1 MFQKDNNCQ
10 KILHLQTLNYLYL
23 LKDTKSRYI
32 FSVEISNTLCT
43 HQVHRLFVLCCARKI
58 ELKGRRINKESPRN
72 TQQLD
77 YRAR

>member
-10 KILHLQTLNYLYL
+10 KILNLQTLNYSYL

-32 FSVEISNTLCT
+32 QLKSLT
-43 HQVHRLFVLCCARKI
+43 HYVLFKCIAFLYFAVQGKI
-58 ELKGRRINKESPRN
+58 ELKGQEINKESPRN